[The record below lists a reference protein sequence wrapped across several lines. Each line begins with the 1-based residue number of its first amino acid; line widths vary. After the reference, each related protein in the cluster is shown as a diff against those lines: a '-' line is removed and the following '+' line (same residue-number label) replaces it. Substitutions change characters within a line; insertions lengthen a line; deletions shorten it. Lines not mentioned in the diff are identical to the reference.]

1 MHSKLR
7 LGIIFGGRSAEHEIS
22 LASALGAMKAINK
35 NKYDILPIGITKEGK
50 WLIPDDLVNAIK
62 TDKLEGE
69 PIAILVESPG
79 SILRLNTHK
88 KEKLDVVMPVL
99 HGPYG
104 EDGTVQG
111 LLELIGVPYVGSG
124 VGASYLGMDKILTKK
139 LLSAEGLPVVEYIQV
154 KKKDWKHDKEG
165 VVKVIEDKLS
175 YPCFTKP
182 ARLGSSVG
190 ISKIHDRDELY
201 AGVELAL
208 GYDNKILV
216 EKGIAGRELECS
228 VLGNDDPIAS
238 CIGEVISSREFY
250 SYKAKYV
257 NGKSKR
263 IIPAELDEKQTKYI
277 QNLAVRAFIAIECK
291 GMARVD
297 FFMTSDEVYINE
309 INTIPGFTPI
319 SMYPKLWEASG
330 IPYSELID
338 KLIKLALE
346 K

>member
-1 MHSKLR
+1 MHSKLK

-22 LASALGAMKAINK
+22 LASALGIVEAVNK
-35 NKYDILPIGITKEGK
+35 DKYEIIPIGITKGGK
-50 WLIPDDLVNAIK
+50 WLIPNDPVNAMK
-62 TDKLEGE
+62 TGELEGD
-69 PIAILVESPG
+69 PVAILAETPG
-79 SILRLNTHK
+79 NILRLK
-88 KEKLDVVMPVL
+88 SGEKEKLDVVIPIL

-139 LLSAEGLPVVEYIQV
+139 LLRAEGLPVVEYMQV
-154 KKKDWKHDKEG
+154 KKKDLEHN
-165 VVKVIEDKLS
+165 IEELAEAIENTLG

-190 ISKIHDRDELY
+190 ISKIHSRNELY
-201 AGVELAL
+201 AGMELAIQ
-208 GYDNKILV
+208 YDGKVLI
-216 EKGIAGRELECS
+216 EKGIDGRELECS

-250 SYKAKYV
+250 SYKAKYID
-257 NGKSKR
+257 GKSKR
-263 IIPAELDEKQTKYI
+263 IIPAKLDEKQTKHI
-277 QNLAVRAFIAIECK
+277 QNLAVRAFIAIDCK

-297 FFMTSDEVYINE
+297 FFMTPDRVYINE

-319 SMYPKLWEASG
+319 SMYPRLWEASG

-338 KLIKLALE
+338 RLIKFALE

>member
-22 LASALGAMKAINK
+22 LASALGIMKAINK
-35 NKYDILPIGITKEGK
+35 DKYEILPIGITKEGK
-50 WLIPDDLVNAIK
+50 WLIPNDPVNAIK
-62 TDKLEGE
+62 TGKLEGE
-69 PIAILVESPG
+69 PIAILVEASG
-79 SILRLNTHK
+79 SILRLKTGK
-88 KEKLDVVMPVL
+88 IEKLDAVMPVL

-124 VGASYLGMDKILTKK
+124 VCASSLGIDKILTKK
-139 LLSAEGLPVVEYIQV
+139 LLRSEGLPVVDYMQA
-154 KKKDWKHDKEG
+154 KKEDWKHNEEE
-165 VVKVIEDKLS
+165 VVKAIENKLG

-190 ISKIHDRDELY
+190 ISKIHSRSEMY

-208 GYDNKILV
+208 QYDNKILI
-216 EKGIAGRELECS
+216 ERGIDGRELECS
-228 VLGNDDPIAS
+228 VLGNDDPVAS

-257 NGKSKR
+257 DDKSKR
-263 IIPAELDEKQTKYI
+263 IIPAEIDEKQTKYI
-277 QNLAVRAFIAIECK
+277 QNLAVRAFIAIGCR

-297 FFMTSDEVYINE
+297 FFMTSDQVYINE

-338 KLIKLALE
+338 RLIKLALE

>member
-22 LASALGAMKAINK
+22 LASALGVMKAINK
-35 NKYDILPIGITKEGK
+35 DKYDILPIGITKEGK
-50 WLIPDDLVNAIK
+50 WLIPDDPANAIK
-62 TDKLEGE
+62 TGKLEGE

-88 KEKLDVVMPVL
+88 KEKLDVVMPIL

-124 VGASYLGMDKILTKK
+124 VGASYFGMDKILTKK
-139 LLSAEGLPVVEYIQV
+139 LLRAEGLPVVEYMQV

-165 VVKVIEDKLS
+165 VVKTIENKLG

-190 ISKIHDRDELY
+190 ISKIHDRDKLY
-201 AGVELAL
+201 AGFELAF

-277 QNLAVRAFIAIECK
+277 QNLAVRAFIAIECE